1 MNDSVRQE
9 TMWMK
14 HDTEDQNNNR
24 TMKEGTKMDEQAK
37 RTLQPADGCLDWD
50 AEISGDLPENLILP
64 EGDYQFHVTEVERGR
79 HEETDWMPAC
89 PQATVILE
97 IAAAEGTVQVRTV
110 FYLHGKGERK
120 LTAFFRAI
128 GFQKKGQPM
137 KMNWPGVPG
146 AWGRAHFRPRTF
158 TGRDGQ
164 EHQANGLAYFIDFDP
179 DKVIPGY
186 TDVSG
191 DEDIPF

>member
-1 MNDSVRQE
+1 MNNAGMQQ
-9 TMWMK
+9 TIWMK
-14 HDTEDQNNNR
+14 HDSDDQNTTQ
-24 TMKEGTKMDEQAK
+24 TMKGGSQMNDHENEKLMQNN
-37 RTLQPADGCLDWD
+37 GCLDWD
-50 AEISGDLPENLILP
+50 AEISGDLPEYLILP
-64 EGDYQFHVTEVERGR
+64 EGDYQFRVADMERGR

-89 PQATVILE
+89 PQATVTLE
-97 IAAAEGTVQVRTV
+97 IATGEGTALVRTI
-110 FYLHGKGERK
+110 FYLHDRGMRK

-128 GFQKKGQPM
+128 RFQKKGQPM